1 MASTVPRYCH
11 VKAFEK
17 RPVYSVLQSKGI
29 PLNLYH
35 AFYRNKMRGF
45 LIKKHGR
52 KLRGF

>member
-29 PLNLYH
+29 SLNLYH
-35 AFYRNKMRGF
+35 TFDGNKMRGF